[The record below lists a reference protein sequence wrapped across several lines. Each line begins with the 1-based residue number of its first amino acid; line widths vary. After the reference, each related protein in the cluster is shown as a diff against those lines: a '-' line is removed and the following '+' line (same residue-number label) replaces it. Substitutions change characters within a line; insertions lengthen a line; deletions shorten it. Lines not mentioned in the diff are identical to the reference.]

1 MHVTL
6 AKDAISIG
14 AALGLNKANFFIV
27 ANGFD
32 RQVRHV
38 CHFTN
43 IQIAP
48 LRLTYLSSAR
58 SNIPQPQRIDQNK
71 NGGQRHSRCGKDG
84 RKHYAK
90 GGIES
95 ASRHWDQS
103 HIIPKG
109 PE

>member
-71 NGGQRHSRCGKDG
+71 NGGPASNGYQRCGYCYRDEWG
-84 RKHYAK
+84 
-90 GGIES
+90 
-95 ASRHWDQS
+95 D
-103 HIIPKG
+103 
-109 PE
+109 